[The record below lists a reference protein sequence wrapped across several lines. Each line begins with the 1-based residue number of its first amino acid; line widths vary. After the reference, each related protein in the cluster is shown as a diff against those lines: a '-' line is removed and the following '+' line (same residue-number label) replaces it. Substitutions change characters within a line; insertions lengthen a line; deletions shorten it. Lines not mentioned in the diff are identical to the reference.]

1 MHEVQYKAHEEW
13 AKQRVDIAE
22 RETDLALHLVAMAH
36 LNLMQHLKYGF
47 DPKTA
52 HSTLISVGQ
61 IYPKLKAKMDHLTQ
75 ELGIKT
81 VDN

>member
-1 MHEVQYKAHEEW
+1 MNQVQLKAHEEW
-13 AKQRVDIAE
+13 GQQRVEIAQ
-22 RETDLALHLVAMAH
+22 RETDVALHLVAMAH

-61 IYPKLKAKMDHLTQ
+61 IYPKLKAKMNDLTR
-75 ELGIKT
+75 ELENKNG
-81 VDN
+81 

>member
-1 MHEVQYKAHEEW
+1 MNEVQYKAHEEW
-13 AKQRVDIAE
+13 AKQRVEIAE
-22 RETDLALHLVAMAH
+22 RETDQALHLVAMAH

-61 IYPKLKAKMDHLTQ
+61 IYPKLKVKMDELTR
-75 ELGIKT
+75 ELENKKS
-81 VDN
+81 

>member
-1 MHEVQYKAHEEW
+1 MNEVQYKAHEEW
-13 AKQRVDIAE
+13 AKQRVEIAE
-22 RETDLALHLVAMAH
+22 RETDQALHLVAMAH

-61 IYPKLKAKMDHLTQ
+61 IYTKLKAKMDQLES
-75 ELGIKT
+75 ELKNERT
-81 VDN
+81 N

>member
-22 RETDLALHLVAMAH
+22 RETDQALHLVAMAH

-61 IYPKLKAKMDHLTQ
+61 IYPKLKVKMDQ
-75 ELGIKT
+75 SELEIEEK
-81 VDN
+81 

>member
-1 MHEVQYKAHEEW
+1 MNQVQLKAHEEW
-13 AKQRVDIAE
+13 GQQRVEIAQ
-22 RETDLALHLVAMAH
+22 RETDQALHLVAMAH

-61 IYPKLKAKMDHLTQ
+61 IYPKLKAKMNDLTR
-75 ELGIKT
+75 ELENKNG
-81 VDN
+81 

>member
-1 MHEVQYKAHEEW
+1 MNQVQLKAHEEW
-13 AKQRVDIAE
+13 SQQRVEIAQ
-22 RETDLALHLVAMAH
+22 RETDQALHLVAMAH

-61 IYPKLKAKMDHLTQ
+61 IYPKLKAKMDELTQ
-75 ELGIKT
+75 ELENKNG
-81 VDN
+81 

>member
-1 MHEVQYKAHEEW
+1 MNEVQYKAHEEW
-13 AKQRVDIAE
+13 ARQRVEIAE
-22 RETDLALHLVAMAH
+22 RETDQALHLVAMAH

-61 IYPKLKAKMDHLTQ
+61 IYPKLKVKMDQ
-75 ELGIKT
+75 SELEIEEK
-81 VDN
+81 